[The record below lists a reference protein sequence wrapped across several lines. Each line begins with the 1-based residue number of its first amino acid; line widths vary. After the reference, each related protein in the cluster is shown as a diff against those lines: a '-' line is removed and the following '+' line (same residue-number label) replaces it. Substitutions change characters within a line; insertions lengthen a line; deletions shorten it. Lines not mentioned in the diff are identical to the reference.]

1 MLFLERLAEE
11 KIRQA
16 LERGEF
22 DNLPG
27 KGKPIP
33 DEQGMA
39 LVPEEMRVAYR
50 MMKNAGYVPEEVRL
64 LREIDDVSRLLQ
76 FIEEDDEHQREV
88 ETRLRVLVHRLG
100 EMRGSHLA
108 LQDRYYRLIGEK
120 LAKVKADQKRG
131 P

>member
-16 LERGEF
+16 LARGEL

-33 DEQGMA
+33 EDEGMA
-39 LVPEEMRVAYR
+39 LVPEEMRMAYR

-64 LREIDDVSRLLQ
+64 LREIDDVTQLLRWV
-76 FIEEDDEHQREV
+76 EEDDEHQREARA
-88 ETRLRVLVHRLG
+88 RLHLLVHRIG
-100 EMRGSHLA
+100 ELRGGHLA
-108 LQDRYYRLIGEK
+108 LEERYYRLIGEK
-120 LAKVKADQKRG
+120 LAGVKSDQKRG
-131 P
+131 L